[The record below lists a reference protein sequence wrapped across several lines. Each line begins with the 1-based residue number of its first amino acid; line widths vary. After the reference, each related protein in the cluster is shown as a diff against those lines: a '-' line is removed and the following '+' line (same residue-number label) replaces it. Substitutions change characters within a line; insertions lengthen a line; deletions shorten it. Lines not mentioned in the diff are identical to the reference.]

1 MEDLAAK
8 PTDALGGAK
17 LKGVF
22 SSPSR
27 VDASVSPSQGKIY
40 WFVRP
45 AEAGSVSIQ
54 LLDENRLPTSRRRLV
69 SQADFLE
76 LFTPEPELTYRLLTQ
91 RVAQGDAYREQ
102 GQNIEAKI
110 EYLQALKVDE
120 ENIRANFGL
129 GLAYL
134 ALNQLEKGRYALEK
148 LAALDETFSPEHKHL
163 FNEFGIALRKKG
175 LYDEALAYYGRA
187 RTLCPDDEHLLLN
200 IARAWLEKD
209 DSEQSWQSL
218 RDCLALAPDFREAL
232 AFLAYLRRHDI
243 RPRDKQLELWF
254 DHFTLKRC
262 EPGRPHGEQ

>member
-1 MEDLAAK
+1 MGSAVGK
-8 PTDALGGAK
+8 PTNAFGGAK

-22 SSPSR
+22 SSPAT
-27 VDASVSPSQGKIY
+27 VDASVASSQGKLY
-40 WFVRP
+40 WFARP
-45 AEAGSVSIQ
+45 AELGAVSVQ
-54 LLDENRLPTSRRRLV
+54 LLDENHLPTARRRLV
-69 SQADFLE
+69 SQEDFLE

-91 RVAQGDAYREQ
+91 RVAQGDTYREQ

-163 FNEFGIALRKKG
+163 FNEFGISLRKKG
-175 LYDEALAYYGRA
+175 LYDEALSYYGRA
-187 RTLCPDDEHLLLN
+187 KSLCPDDEHLLLN
-200 IARAWLEKD
+200 IARAWLEKGD
-209 DSEQSWQSL
+209 PEQSWRTL

-232 AFLAYLRRHDI
+232 AFFSYLRRQGAH
-243 RPRDKQLELWF
+243 PRDKDLDLWF
-254 DHFTLKRC
+254 DHFSLKRG
-262 EPGRPHGEQ
+262 ELGRLLDEQ